1 MRLQRLGS
9 ISLAFLILIPFGC
22 GDKIEPGNE
31 KRPEGPMV
39 KVALA
44 MARTSSQPLFYEAV
58 GTVQPVTTSTLS
70 GKLMGTVKEIRVQE
84 GDRVKQGDTLVVID
98 KRQVTAQL
106 RQAEAALDEARR
118 AEAAAVSA
126 RDAAVAGAKL
136 ARSTYD
142 RYLRLIKEDSAS
154 RQEFDEVEARHRQA
168 QASLKQAE
176 QMLAAARSRARQAEA
191 AVSAADVASDDA
203 VILAPYDG
211 IVTAK
216 MSDVG
221 DLATPGTPFLTLE
234 GTSGYRVDVVLPEAY
249 FNAVRLKQAVM
260 VRIPALGDQQ
270 LEGMVE
276 TIVPAAD
283 QSSRSFLVKIRLP
296 ADEAVRS
303 GMFARVVV
311 KTGEERMML
320 IPASAVV
327 PQGQLT
333 GVFIVDDNQIAR
345 FRLIRTGR
353 RFDDTVEIIT
363 GLDEGQRF
371 VLTPPPALVDGARV
385 EAMP

>member
-44 MARTSSQPLFYEAV
+44 MARTSSQPLSYEAV

-320 IPASAVV
+320 IPASTVV